1 MSIKLNLQTKKAI
14 GQLGRRGNLLQIV
27 AADTVNEAARDLD
40 EDYKNRLDRKQRLRN
55 KKFTLGAVKVNE
67 SRPIRRSGE
76 PRQLSKIN
84 AVVGVRKMK
93 GGKKH
98 YLAKLE
104 EGDINRGNSKTLG
117 RVPVPLTAGRTS
129 LNIDKPV
136 AASNRLRKG
145 QTQTLRVGG
154 RNFGVEGDGF
164 KTGKQRF
171 AILTKY
177 RNSRGGIGNFVGN
190 LNKPF
195 FFMNKKGEPGI
206 FKFIKN
212 EFHKIRTLEKTTT
225 KTPKSP
231 NFKNSVNNIKPGD
244 IQREFVKK
252 AEKRVE

>member
-27 AADTVNEAARDLD
+27 AAETVNEAARDLD
-40 EDYKNRLDRKQRLRN
+40 EDYKKRLERKQRLRN
-55 KKFTLGAVKVNE
+55 RKFTLGAVKVNE
-67 SRPIRRSGE
+67 SNPIRRSGE

-93 GGKKH
+93 GGRKH

-117 RVPVPLTAGRTS
+117 KVPVPLTAGRTS
-129 LNIDKPV
+129 LNIEKPV

-145 QTQTLRVGG
+145 QTQTLRGGGKPFGIPGDRFKSPGG
-154 RNFGVEGDGF
+154 RFAALYKYKRGASGLTGD
-164 KTGKQRF
+164 
-171 AILTKY
+171 L
-177 RNSRGGIGNFVGN
+177 S
-190 LNKPF
+190 KPF
-195 FFMNKKGEPGI
+195 FFIDNSKKLGI
-206 FKFIKN
+206 FKFIKGRA
-212 EFHKIRTLEKTTT
+212 HKIRSLEKTTT